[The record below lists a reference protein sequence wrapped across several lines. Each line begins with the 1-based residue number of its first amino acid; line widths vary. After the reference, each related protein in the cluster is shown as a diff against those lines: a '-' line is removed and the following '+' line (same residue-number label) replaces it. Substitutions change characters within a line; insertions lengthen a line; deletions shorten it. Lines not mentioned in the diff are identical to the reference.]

1 MSKLSTNPSYNAGLY
16 ASNNVWQRHMNLPV
30 LELLERTFAPSNTE
44 CEQFLDLGCGTGDFT
59 RNELLVRCPPCR
71 RIVAVDASEEMLA
84 YARENSAHS
93 KIVFAHLNINDD
105 VADFAAKYGTFSR
118 IYSFFCLNWV
128 KDQAK
133 AMKNLASLLSPSGEC
148 LLVFPAW
155 SRTRMLWRK
164 LGRLERWRKY
174 AELFESFVPN
184 SQDLEDDQARLTY
197 LRDII
202 KTSGLTAQTCDLLYG
217 KQRSTTSIETILNV
231 QMSLIPAAKSMTAE
245 EIEVLKADIISE
257 TSTWTSPDAYSGR
270 PALYMVHAIK
280 QKI

>member
-16 ASNNVWQRHMNLPV
+16 ASNNAWQRHMNLLV

-148 LLVFPAW
+148 LLIFPAW
-155 SRTRMLWRK
+155 SSTRMLWRK

-174 AELFESFVPN
+174 AKGML
-184 SQDLEDDQARLTY
+184 
-197 LRDII
+197 
-202 KTSGLTAQTCDLLYG
+202 
-217 KQRSTTSIETILNV
+217 
-231 QMSLIPAAKSMTAE
+231 M
-245 EIEVLKADIISE
+245 
-257 TSTWTSPDAYSGR
+257 R
-270 PALYMVHAIK
+270 PARGNVAADPGIGSVHKECGCGGATRLPLR
-280 QKI
+280 QQPTLLHRL